1 MCKAEIQTQTQ
12 ETNIWTPGWGRGR
25 GMDWEIG
32 TDINTRLMLCIKE
45 EN

>member
-1 MCKAEIQTQTQ
+1 MDTRL
-12 ETNIWTPGWGRGR
+12 GVGGR

-32 TDINTRLMLCIKE
+32 TDINTLLMLCIKV